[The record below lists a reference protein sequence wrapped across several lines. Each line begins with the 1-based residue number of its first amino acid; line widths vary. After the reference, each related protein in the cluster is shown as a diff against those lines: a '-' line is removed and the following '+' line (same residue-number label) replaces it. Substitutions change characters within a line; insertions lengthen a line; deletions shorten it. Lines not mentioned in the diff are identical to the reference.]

1 VVAHE
6 LGDGGALGS
15 KAEALRSAS
24 DEMARRRGMDGVNKR
39 ATGCMAASWQQQPDQ
54 WGQRRRTATTWP
66 PRPDDVGQLAGLNR
80 PSETAETD

>member
-1 VVAHE
+1 MVAHE

-39 ATGCMAASWQQQPDQ
+39 ATGCMASSWQQQPARR
-54 WGQRRRTATTWP
+54 GQCRCTAATWP
-66 PRPDDVGQLAGLNR
+66 PRPDDVGQLARLNI
-80 PSETAETD
+80 TF